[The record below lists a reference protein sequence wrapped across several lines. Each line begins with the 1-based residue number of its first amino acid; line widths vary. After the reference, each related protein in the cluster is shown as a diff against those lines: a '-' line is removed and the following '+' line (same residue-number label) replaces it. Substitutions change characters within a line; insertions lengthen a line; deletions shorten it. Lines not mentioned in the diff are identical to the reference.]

1 MNIVFTYNQ
10 VCLIQIAAVRRSE
23 IYELVRSY
31 LGIPAGRLWTNIDL
45 KTALTDDTFTKYS
58 VGDSANI
65 YFSIRGTEFCLP
77 TVLDAI
83 GVEIA
88 IEDIQTSLN
97 AFTNNEISL
106 SAVAKTVKRAKALV
120 DAVEW

>member
-1 MNIVFTYNQ
+1 MKIVFTYNQ

-31 LGIPAGRLWTNIDL
+31 LGVPDGRLWTNLDL

-58 VGDSANI
+58 LGDSADI
-65 YFSIRGTEFCLP
+65 YFSIRGTEFCLQ

-83 GVEIA
+83 DVEIA

-97 AFTNNEISL
+97 YFTINEASL
-106 SAVAKTVKRAKALV
+106 STVAKTVKRAKALI